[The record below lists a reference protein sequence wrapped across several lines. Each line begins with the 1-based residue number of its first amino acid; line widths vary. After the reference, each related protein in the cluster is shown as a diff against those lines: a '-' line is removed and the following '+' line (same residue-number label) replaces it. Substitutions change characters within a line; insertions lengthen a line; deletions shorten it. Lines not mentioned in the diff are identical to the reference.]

1 MQISSYLPP
10 SLGCTSWTTHPIIF
24 RSSAAT
30 SITRVTLP
38 LTVPRRGLE
47 VVCTVKDMMEKEVNG
62 ETLPKKII
70 SYAPQYLA
78 YHQVSV
84 VRPEQRILPSSR
96 CLSWQLPFFHSHP
109 PEGWKLFKHHPLL
122 NKHKHR
128 STYWDSLVCHNISR
142 SSGGWPRKLTL
153 SDQIQYISAC

>member
-24 RSSAAT
+24 RSSTAT

-84 VRPEQRILPSSR
+84 VRPEQRILSSPPER
-96 CLSWQLPFFHSHP
+96 CLSRQRLPVHSHP
-109 PEGWKLFKHHPLL
+109 PDGWKLLRHQSLDR
-122 NKHKHR
+122 R
-128 STYWDSLVCHNISR
+128 SLQAFCSKKSR
-142 SSGGWPRKLTL
+142 SSEKMSYNCNTQLQLQSMGRMYHK
-153 SDQIQYISAC
+153 